1 MPNLNNKINLLLFYI
16 FCFILAI
23 FLFVEY
29 GLKTVYYWFVGFPP
43 LSLGESIFWFN
54 SVISFVLDPFLI
66 TRFFDVL
73 LIPVFPLILA
83 GIWLGHSKMNRL
95 GFAKI
100 PIGVVNFLS
109 CFTPITFIF
118 ACAYSS
124 FYILLFLQSSLKNDV
139 LSKLTNLSNSA
150 IDIYHT
156 YGFDYILLSLKD
168 CSHFVGDHRI
178 PFFSEETLHQF
189 VIWLAKCTNS
199 DGLKNDVILKY
210 PSASW
215 GGEAKITGIT
225 EIAQKNTEYLY
236 SAIINE
242 LADASAAYFVYLPEL
257 EIEWKFLFDELTV
270 AMFLVVSVVTSLV
283 ILFAWVYISH
293 DERRPIF
300 FFLLTIFAG
309 FIIVLV
315 AAQNYFVLFIGWE
328 GVGLSSFLL
337 INFWYTR
344 LQANKAAS
352 KAVIVNRVGDVFL
365 IAALGVMYYNTNT
378 LDFTLAT
385 DRLLNNPYYNYTAV
399 VETICLFFFFA
410 AVGKSAQLGLH
421 TWLPDA
427 IEGPTP
433 VSALLHAATMVTA
446 GIYLLIRS
454 SSLVSYCTVTP
465 FLISVLGLLTAFFAA
480 TAALLQYDMK
490 KVVAYSTCSQLGYII
505 MSVGL
510 KQYNIS
516 FFHLFNHAF
525 FKALLFIAAG
535 SIIHSLINEQD
546 IRKMGGLAN
555 TSFFLFLSNSIGVAA
570 LAGSLFLSGFYSK
583 DLILETSISTFTIS
597 GLVIYWLATLTAIF
611 TGIYSSDVLDDS
623 FIEETNSRKKTIEG
637 VHAITWIET
646 AVLFILA
653 LFSLFS
659 GYVFKDIFVGLGSPF
674 LNTHYSITG
683 DLYMNLNIL
692 GAENRSS
699 NYVLSSEFLP
709 VSVKLL
715 PVIAS
720 FAIGFQWRHSESTV
734 YRIHSAVSFM
744 SNKWYFDMLQNRYL
758 VYSFFKIGYSVFW
771 VWDKYLFEQFR
782 MMKFYHKK

>member
-1 MPNLNNKINLLLFYI
+1 MLNFNNKFKLLYYSICLI
-16 FCFILAI
+16 FAL

-43 LSLGESIFWFN
+43 ISSNDTLSWFN
-54 SVISFVLDPFLI
+54 DVISFVADPFLI

-83 GIWLGHSKMNRL
+83 GIWLGHSKINKT
-95 GFAKI
+95 GFAKLSI
-100 PIGVVNFLS
+100 RFVNFLS
-109 CFTPITFIF
+109 CFTPIIFIF
-118 ACAYSS
+118 SCAFSS
-124 FYILLFLQSSLKNDV
+124 FYILLFLYANLKKEV
-139 LSKLTNLSNSA
+139 LSKLTSLSNSVFEV
-150 IDIYHT
+150 YHN
-156 YGFDYILLSLKD
+156 YGFDYMVLALKD
-168 CSHFVGDHRI
+168 CGYWIGSQRI
-178 PFFSEETLHQF
+178 QFFNEETLYQF
-189 VIWLAKCTNS
+189 LVWLANKSNS
-199 DGLKNDVILKY
+199 DRFVEELILKY
-210 PSASW
+210 PSSSP
-215 GGEAKITGIT
+215 ITSTQNI
-225 EIAQKNTEYLY
+225 ENFDVVVQKSVEYLY

-270 AMFLVVSVVTSLV
+270 AIFLVVSTVTFLV
-283 ILFAWVYISH
+283 ILFAWVYMSH

-309 FIIVLV
+309 FIILLV

-365 IAALGVMYYNTNT
+365 IAALGLMYYNTNS

-385 DRLLNNPYYNYTAV
+385 DRLLNNPYYDYSSTIEV
-399 VETICLFFFFA
+399 ICLFFFFA

-427 IEGPTP
+427 MEGPTP

-454 SSLVSYCTVTP
+454 STLVSHCTVVP
-465 FLISVLGLLTAFFAA
+465 FLISILGLLTAFFAA
-480 TAALLQYDMK
+480 TAALAQYDIK
-490 KVVAYSTCSQLGYII
+490 KVIAYSTCSQLGYMM

-510 KQYNIS
+510 KQYNVS

-535 SIIHSLINEQD
+535 SVIHSLMNEQD
-546 IRKMGGLAN
+546 MRKIGGLAS
-555 TSFFLFLSNSIGVAA
+555 TSFFLFISNAIGVAA

-583 DLILETSISTFTIS
+583 DLILETSISTFTVS
-597 GLVIYWLATLTAIF
+597 GLIIYWLATLTAIF

-623 FIEETNSRKKTIEG
+623 FIEETNSRKKVMEG
-637 VHAITWIET
+637 IHAVTLTET
-646 AVLFILA
+646 FVLFVLA

-659 GYVFKDIFVGLGSPF
+659 GYVFKDIFIGLGSPF
-674 LNTHYSITG
+674 LNSHYSPVG
-683 DLYMNLNIL
+683 DWFSNLNIL
-692 GAENRSS
+692 GVDNQGS
-699 NYVLSSEFLP
+699 NYVLSAEFLP
-709 VSVKLL
+709 VSIKLL
-715 PVIAS
+715 PIIAS
-720 FAIGFQWRHSESTV
+720 FILGFQWRYQESTV
-734 YRIHSAVSFM
+734 YRIHAAVSFI
-744 SNKWYFDMLQNRYL
+744 SNKWYFDILQNRYL
-758 VYSFFKIGYSVFW
+758 VYNFFKAGYSIFW

-782 MMKFYHKK
+782 LIKFYYKK